1 MDNQSNTLSGDQD
14 THKGFTVSFDNDLWE
29 HGFTQ
34 VPNYLLKATGISQ
47 ETRFACACVLAHIYD
62 RKTRT
67 DEQQGTFIGLDA
79 LAAQY
84 GMSARWWW
92 ERVQELV
99 SRNILIKQKRG
110 YGKTLRHKFVTDAAL
125 WDTAPRAK
133 ATRNRL
139 EILKAST
146 SSSQAFANMSVSSS
160 SQTPANLPMFA
171 GVCESCS
178 QTPASLSSQTP
189 ASREDAVGKKMQ
201 IEEDAVGYGAD
212 APDPLP
218 DFLTVLRDERGEHWA
233 GDAPAVKPDAGNGPK
248 APRTPSKPSLQQAD
262 PEVYAR
268 REAIKARYFER
279 YTAEP
284 WDTLPA
290 SRQKYANADAERI
303 ARACAS
309 LDEALALMQAVYDER
324 WSNGTYPN
332 RAPFKLSACPGKL
345 KAFRDGCLA
354 PRPSASSGGSSARNS
369 HSGMGRTDG
378 WRAET
383 FTIEDYCAEGLPG
396 RTSCRMAMGHPHDTA
411 MCGRT
416 GLVEMGN
423 GARVANPNVYN
434 DEHITEFPHAS

>member
-1 MDNQSNTLSGDQD
+1 MNAFYPNTTQFPDELLDYWMAHVSHAEWKVLCYIVRHTYGFRKTTDSISFTQFADGMKRSDGSYVNHGCGIKSHATLSAALTELEKRGLVGRTISPKVKGVKTAATVYEFKPLARDQD
-14 THKGFTVSFDNDLWE
+14 NERLYLVNNEQEAFTE
-29 HGFTQ
+29 RT
-34 VPNYLLKATGISQ
+34 PNAD
-47 ETRFACACVLAHIYD
+47 V
-62 RKTRT
+62 
-67 DEQQGTFIGLDA
+67 
-79 LAAQY
+79 
-84 GMSARWWW
+84 
-92 ERVQELV
+92 
-99 SRNILIKQKRG
+99 
-110 YGKTLRHKFVTDAAL
+110 
-125 WDTAPRAK
+125 
-133 ATRNRL
+133 
-139 EILKAST
+139 T
-146 SSSQAFANMSVSSS
+146 SSLSEPPAFTERTS
-160 SQTPANLPMFA
+160 SQFTERTPP
-171 GVCESCS
+171 S
-178 QTPASLSSQTP
+178 SLSELTTPTFTTPTQHPRSQHPPTQWDGAHVPTP
-189 ASREDAVGKKMQ
+189 L
-201 IEEDAVGYGAD
+201 
-212 APDPLP
+212 PLP
-218 DFLTVLRDERGEHWA
+218 DFADVLHDAEGKHEA
-233 GDAPAVKPDAGNGPK
+233 GGASAVKPDTGNSPK

-284 WDTLPA
+284 WDSLPA

-354 PRPSASSGGSSARNS
+354 SRPSASSGGASARNT

-383 FTIEDYCAEGLPG
+383 FTIEDYCAVGLPG
-396 RTSCRMAMGHPHDTA
+396 RTSCRMAMGHPHDTV